1 MAQLDWKP
9 DKASPVPLYRQI
21 AAYVK
26 EKIASGEWPVNSKIP
41 PQRTLARA
49 FEVNRSTV
57 VTALEELTAEGFLE
71 GRSGS
76 GTVVANSSWTTLT
89 AVPPPDWN
97 AYVNAGIH
105 KPNLPTIQEINKA
118 EFHPGVIRLGTGEL
132 GPELQPKEWMREML
146 GRVSG
151 KIESLGYEQ
160 PKGLPALREQISRYA
175 KSLGIEASPSAVLVV
190 SGALQA
196 LQLISLGILHRG
208 SSILLEKPS
217 YLSSLHLFQSAG
229 MRLHGMP
236 MDGQGLITSHLQAY
250 LRQHQAAMLYT
261 IPSFHNPTGILMTAQ
276 RRQELLKVCEA
287 ERLPIVEDD
296 VYRELWLDTPAPPP
310 LKAADK
316 SGLVLYLGSMSKSLS
331 PGLRIGWLIGPEPV
345 IERLADIK
353 MQTDYGS
360 SSLSQWAA
368 AEWLASGRYQEHIA
382 WVREQLKK
390 RREAAIQALDAH
402 YSDMAEW
409 SMPAGGFYIWL
420 RFTVGM
426 PIRKL
431 FERAL
436 EAGILINPGSVYDQ
450 GAAQYLRL
458 SYSYASPDELQSGLA
473 RLAEIART
481 LAE

>member
-1 MAQLDWKP
+1 
-9 DKASPVPLYRQI
+9 
-21 AAYVK
+21 
-26 EKIASGEWPVNSKIP
+26 
-41 PQRTLARA
+41 
-49 FEVNRSTV
+49 
-57 VTALEELTAEGFLE
+57 
-71 GRSGS
+71 
-76 GTVVANSSWTTLT
+76 
-89 AVPPPDWN
+89 
-97 AYVNAGIH
+97 
-105 KPNLPTIQEINKA
+105 
-118 EFHPGVIRLGTGEL
+118 
-132 GPELQPKEWMREML
+132 
-146 GRVSG
+146 
-151 KIESLGYEQ
+151 
-160 PKGLPALREQISRYA
+160 
-175 KSLGIEASPSAVLVV
+175 
-190 SGALQA
+190 
-196 LQLISLGILHRG
+196 
-208 SSILLEKPS
+208 
-217 YLSSLHLFQSAG
+217 
-229 MRLHGMP
+229 
-236 MDGQGLITSHLQAY
+236 
-250 LRQHQAAMLYT
+250 MLYT